1 MVKINKIMKSILIIT
16 YFVSIIFSNCSC
28 IEIIGLKTVYNKE
41 ETIKF
46 NVKNILDKDISLNV
60 SVQAY
65 YKDGWHNYM
74 DDITF
79 YTFHSNNRATY
90 TIQSNDIIKFKW
102 TPAKIKFIT
111 LDPNLVD
118 EKEITPE
125 NTFTVKKYRFKIICN
140 TNDSKQKKIYYSEAF
155 ILTS

>member
-1 MVKINKIMKSILIIT
+1 MKPILIIT
-16 YFVSIIFSNCSC
+16 YFVSMLFSNCSC

-46 NVKNILDKDISLNV
+46 AVKNILDKEISLNV

-79 YTFHSNNRATY
+79 YTFHPNNRATY
-90 TIQSNDIIKFKW
+90 MIQSNDIIKFKW

-118 EKEITPE
+118 EKEITPGK
-125 NTFTVKKYRFKIICN
+125 TFTIKKYRFKIICN
-140 TNDSKQKKIYYSEAF
+140 TNDSKQKKVYYSKAF
-155 ILTS
+155 ILTP